1 MQHQEGNMFT
11 SCSRIHEHDSLFQGI
26 AELAHHAL
34 RLCVHDCRATPSCA
48 EEAKGSDILEDVMLI
63 SMNDPNAL
71 GKVASEGGTLLHLQG
86 FLPEASSF
94 DQEWKRFLLKKLLCK
109 FNLCIVSQS
118 FVNYIFQVGE

>member
-1 MQHQEGNMFT
+1 MQHQEGNTFT
-11 SCSRIHEHDSLFQGI
+11 SCSRIHEHDSLLQGI

-34 RLCVHDCRATPSCA
+34 RLCVHECYATPICA

-71 GKVASEGGTLLHLQG
+71 GKVASEGGTPLHLQG

-94 DQEWKRFLLKKLLCK
+94 DQEWKRFLLKELLCK
-109 FNLCIVSQS
+109 FNLCNVS
-118 FVNYIFQVGE
+118 